1 MWTGPHLVRAG
12 GDSKK
17 DDLNGSEQKEPL
29 RGKQSGK
36 QTGERSIGVPWGG
49 VIYQL
54 DGAADHEESGAEMGR
69 QRGPHQQRRGAGA
82 PLDRLQCSPKV
93 TRPLK
98 LPCPWEATSPFLKPQ
113 THELHFGPGK
123 SSVQHRMGRK
133 GRHFITAIV
142 ITIRSNR
149 SLMSTHTVSFRRVS
163 NSAGTSTTV
172 FSRRE
177 R

>member
-1 MWTGPHLVRAG
+1 MVRT
-12 GDSKK
+12 S
-17 DDLNGSEQKEPL
+17 S
-29 RGKQSGK
+29 
-36 QTGERSIGVPWGG
+36 GG
-49 VIYQL
+49 VQAFPL
-54 DGAADHEESGAEMGR
+54 MRR

-98 LPCPWEATSPFLKPQ
+98 LLCPWEANSPFLKPQ

-123 SSVQHRMGRK
+123 SSVQHRMGHK

-149 SLMSTHTVSFRRVS
+149 SHMSTHTVSFRRVS
-163 NSAGTSTTV
+163 HSAGM
-172 FSRRE
+172 
-177 R
+177 